1 MNKLEKEE
9 IENIKNIIKEK
20 FAQEP
25 SSKDRF
31 FLGEKESH
39 LGEKYIDRNEF
50 SRDRDRILYT
60 NAFRRLQHKA
70 QVYSNKKGDH
80 YRTRLT
86 HTLEVNQIAKSISKN
101 LGLNI
106 DLTEAIALGHDIGHT
121 PFGHAGEEVLDNIMK
136 GKDDLGGKLEYT
148 IDYGGFKHNM
158 NSIKILEILE
168 EKNGE
173 KGLNLTWQT
182 LDGILKHTSI
192 KKPNQGKQ
200 WDLKRF
206 VKDFSNYEYL
216 GGYDYF
222 DENSNPNYDF
232 PLTLEGQVVAIA
244 DEIAQREH
252 DIDDSLR
259 DKEFDFEK
267 LFKFLEEKIMDIAK
281 DSTPSTSGYDIFI
294 LFKDEFCKLKSLDD
308 ESKWKEFFSLLVSY
322 FIIDVTENTMKNILT
337 ILKNKEIDEVRSID
351 DFNRKYILKQ
361 LVDFS
366 EVGKKFNKIIEDF
379 VEKKIINSFNVNRFD
394 GKGKYIL
401 RQLFKAYYENPR
413 QMPKNQLKILSV
425 NLIDIIEKYPILNN
439 KFSILDMDFKE
450 LFEIDQEGVYFDYN
464 NIDSLLEILKFNSD
478 YKISEDEFKDFSKSM
493 GEIVEFLDINIQE
506 HFKLNFDADETLRF
520 LFFNLFNK
528 VNHFSLDEIN
538 NFPSQSLKFIL
549 FIKGW
554 VELHYVYLSVICD
567 FIAQMTDDYAFKEYN
582 ELYSI

>member
-267 LFKFLEEKIMDIAK
+267 LFKFLKK
-281 DSTPSTSGYDIFI
+281 RLWI
-294 LFKDEFCKLKSLDD
+294 L
-308 ESKWKEFFSLLVSY
+308 
-322 FIIDVTENTMKNILT
+322 
-337 ILKNKEIDEVRSID
+337 
-351 DFNRKYILKQ
+351 
-361 LVDFS
+361 
-366 EVGKKFNKIIEDF
+366 
-379 VEKKIINSFNVNRFD
+379 
-394 GKGKYIL
+394 
-401 RQLFKAYYENPR
+401 
-413 QMPKNQLKILSV
+413 LKIVL
-425 NLIDIIEKYPILNN
+425 PPH
-439 KFSILDMDFKE
+439 LDM
-450 LFEIDQEGVYFDYN
+450 I
-464 NIDSLLEILKFNSD
+464 
-478 YKISEDEFKDFSKSM
+478 
-493 GEIVEFLDINIQE
+493 
-506 HFKLNFDADETLRF
+506 F
-520 LFFNLFNK
+520 LFYLRTNF
-528 VNHFSLDEIN
+528 VN
-538 NFPSQSLKFIL
+538 
-549 FIKGW
+549 
-554 VELHYVYLSVICD
+554 
-567 FIAQMTDDYAFKEYN
+567 
-582 ELYSI
+582 